1 MKKIFCTLLAVA
13 LMTTIAFCAVGCTK
27 DISGA
32 LTNEVAQNL
41 LFGQNQ
47 AFALMDQAVNYTVEY
62 VASQDDSKTA
72 GMATLVLD
80 ETNGV
85 NFVSLYANSSYIDGE
100 DKGNSIAY
108 AFLNWE
114 EKKNGSLEKSQVM
127 LSSYTDG
134 VDDLAP
140 VWNEYSDMEMSGSV
154 GAPVKMQ
161 YNTLISNCG
170 AHHGTRYI
178 REEIYNNNKDVF
190 DTVQITGTGHY
201 NDKEMQDMFKAE
213 VVITYNYVD
222 DNEVTV
228 HGKVTVVLDKREIK
242 LVDGRTVDM
251 LTITSI
257 NIAEEGGFNLTANY
271 TYGVNSFEKPTE
283 DNLEEMWP
291 EEYPIA

>member
-100 DKGNSIAY
+100 DQGNSIAY

-154 GAPVKMQ
+154 GAPVKMH

-283 DNLEEMWP
+283 DNIEEVWP

>member
-100 DKGNSIAY
+100 DHGNSIAY

-134 VDDLAP
+134 VDDMAP
-140 VWNEYSDMEMSGSV
+140 VWNEYSDMEMS
-154 GAPVKMQ
+154 AVKMH

-222 DNEVTV
+222 DNEATV

-283 DNLEEMWP
+283 DNLEEVWP
-291 EEYPIA
+291 EAYPIA

>member
-85 NFVSLYANSSYIDGE
+85 NFVSLYANSSYIDEG
-100 DKGNSIAY
+100 DQGNSIAY

-140 VWNEYSDMEMSGSV
+140 AWNEYSDMEMSGSV
-154 GAPVKMQ
+154 GAPVKMH

-222 DNEVTV
+222 DNEATI

-283 DNLEEMWP
+283 DNLEEVWP

>member
-100 DKGNSIAY
+100 DQGNSIAY

-154 GAPVKMQ
+154 GAPVKMH

-222 DNEVTV
+222 DNEATV

-283 DNLEEMWP
+283 VNIEEVWP

>member
-100 DKGNSIAY
+100 DQGNSIAY

-140 VWNEYSDMEMSGSV
+140 VWNEYSDMEMSVSV
-154 GAPVKMQ
+154 GAPVKMH

-222 DNEVTV
+222 DNEATV

-271 TYGVNSFEKPTE
+271 TYGVNSFEKPTK
-283 DNLEEMWP
+283 DNLEEVWP